1 MNQYCSN
8 FVTLFFYFLLW
19 IDFVV
24 KVIHSNGCYNSAKKK
39 IKESELAKNEINNN
53 NNNNNNKSNLDKENA
68 SNRLVKQVS
77 ESSSISL
84 PTVGQ
89 NEVISENENGNAEA
103 TLDYFI
109 VILF

>member
-1 MNQYCSN
+1 M
-8 FVTLFFYFLLW
+8 LW

-53 NNNNNNKSNLDKENA
+53 NNKSNLDKENA

-89 NEVISENENGNAEA
+89 NEIINENENGNAEA